1 MHYVKMYEHNMHD
14 LHYMQETML
23 EYMQNSMHI
32 YVYMAKIM
40 YNNMYD
46 MQNMQIHM
54 QNNVQ
59 REYAEQYVECK
70 TCLLNIMQEN
80 MLKYVQY
87 AKQMAKYA
95 K

>member
-1 MHYVKMYEHNMHD
+1 
-14 LHYMQETML
+14 
-23 EYMQNSMHI
+23 
-32 YVYMAKIM
+32 
-40 YNNMYD
+40 

-59 REYAEQYVECK
+59 REHAEQYVECK

>member
-1 MHYVKMYEHNMHD
+1 
-14 LHYMQETML
+14 
-23 EYMQNSMHI
+23 
-32 YVYMAKIM
+32 
-40 YNNMYD
+40 MYD